1 MRLFVAVHL
10 PADMRERLG
19 RAQDRLRDARAD
31 VSWVKPANLHLTLKF
46 LGETEPKRLERLCAV
61 LAETAAGATP
71 FAVTVLGAG
80 TFGGRVP
87 RVVWAGIG
95 EGAEAL
101 GALARAVESGLARIG
116 YPREK
121 RGFTAHLTL
130 GRVRSAV
137 NADAL
142 LTALRGAGS
151 EQFGEAPVDR
161 FVLMRSELNPA
172 GSIYTVVHDFPLGPA

>member
-10 PADMRERLG
+10 PAEVRERLG
-19 RAQDRLRDARAD
+19 RAQDRLRGARAD

-61 LAETAAGATP
+61 LAETVAGATP
-71 FAVTVLGAG
+71 FAVTVTGLG

-95 EGAEAL
+95 EGAEPL
-101 GALARAVESGLARIG
+101 GALARAVENGFARIG
-116 YPREK
+116 FPKEK

-130 GRVRSAV
+130 GRVRSPT

-142 LTALRGAGS
+142 LTTLRDAASDG
-151 EQFGEAPVDR
+151 FGEAPVDR
-161 FVLMRSELNPA
+161 VVLMQSELNPS
-172 GSIYTVVHDFPLGPA
+172 GSIYTVLKLFPLGTA